1 MRVGC
6 VDGEKETIIM
16 GAAEVTCC
24 FFRRENIHNRPEISE
39 HVHTRVPERS
49 VKHANDNKGQGIRAN
64 SAKSEGGNLELT
76 SCTHTQEE
84 KS

>member
-1 MRVGC
+1 M
-6 VDGEKETIIM
+6 DGEKETIIM
-16 GAAEVTCC
+16 GAAEVICC
-24 FFRRENIHNRPEISE
+24 FFLEEKIHNRPEISD
-39 HVHTRVPERS
+39 HFHTHVPERS

-76 SCTHTQEE
+76 SCTHTQGE